1 MNAGQLMCAAQSCG
15 DHSILSK
22 TNVPVRQHFRYL
34 DLARFNEPAVENF
47 QKQIAL
53 KIDKDWLGTVLAVTG
68 VAKRSTVSKG
78 APAKRIKKIHVV
90 WGYVQLLARPSQL
103 DREGR

>member
-1 MNAGQLMCAAQSCG
+1 MFR
-15 DHSILSK
+15 
-22 TNVPVRQHFRYL
+22 VRQHFHYL

-78 APAKRIKKIHVV
+78 APAKRIKKNHDLGKSSHYRLGICPAAGAAVAA
-90 WGYVQLLARPSQL
+90 GP
-103 DREGR
+103 

>member
-1 MNAGQLMCAAQSCG
+1 VATIRFFPKQMFR
-15 DHSILSK
+15 
-22 TNVPVRQHFRYL
+22 VRQHFRYL

-78 APAKRIKKIHVV
+78 APAKRIKKNHDLGNPLAIV
-90 WGYVQLLARPSQL
+90 WGYVQLLARP
-103 DREGR
+103 